1 MEYTT
6 LGRTGLR
13 VSVAGFG
20 CGGSSRLGQATG
32 ASEAQSIALLHR
44 AIDHGV
50 NFFDTAAAYGTE
62 AILGAAFRDVDRDS
76 VVLSTK
82 SQVARGWRRFS
93 AARVVAN
100 LEQSLRH
107 LKTDYVDIFHLHAV
121 RPKAYDRVVDQLVPA
136 LLREQEKGKI
146 RYLGITESPPFDTD
160 HAMLQRA
167 FDDEVWDVVMVG
179 FHLMHQ
185 SARISVFPITRARG
199 IGTLA
204 MFAVRAIF
212 SDPGYLKT
220 TVAKLAAAGAVPRS
234 IATDRPLDFLV
245 HQAGATSVID
255 AAYRYARHQAGAD
268 VVLFG
273 TGDPAH
279 LDTNIASILAPP
291 LPTEDLHQIEKLFA
305 ALAGVG
311 LDLPSKR

>member
-121 RPKAYDRVVDQLVPA
+121 RPKAYDRVVDQIATCP
-136 LLREQEKGKI
+136 
-146 RYLGITESPPFDTD
+146 
-160 HAMLQRA
+160 RA
-167 FDDEVWDVVMVG
+167 
-179 FHLMHQ
+179 H
-185 SARISVFPITRARG
+185 RARAPHVMRAACG
-199 IGTLA
+199 
-204 MFAVRAIF
+204 VRSACCAPYGRRGCWWGVSAAF
-212 SDPGYLKT
+212 HGDRSPG
-220 TVAKLAAAGAVPRS
+220 S
-234 IATDRPLDFLV
+234 
-245 HQAGATSVID
+245 
-255 AAYRYARHQAGAD
+255 
-268 VVLFG
+268 
-273 TGDPAH
+273 
-279 LDTNIASILAPP
+279 AP
-291 LPTEDLHQIEKLFA
+291 
-305 ALAGVG
+305 
-311 LDLPSKR
+311 